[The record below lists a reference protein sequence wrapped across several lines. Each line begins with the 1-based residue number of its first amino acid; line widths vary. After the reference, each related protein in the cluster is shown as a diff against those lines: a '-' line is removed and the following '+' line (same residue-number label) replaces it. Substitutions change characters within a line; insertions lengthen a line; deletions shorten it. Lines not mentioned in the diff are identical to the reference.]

1 MLKDKLNYIKDKLF
15 CRPKGV
21 FENSFI
27 GNYIDNRR
35 EEDDFMAVYYTRVMS
50 LVMASFLGLK
60 MYIEENAVVMEGDGG
75 EFAVETFYMG
85 NPNETEEERVES
97 ATKDLACLAYL
108 DKFIP
113 EITSM
118 QSKEIIFPCDTFDE
132 AVIKIIGTIKIN
144 AYESEFF
151 RGLSEE
157 ILNESEK
164 QFAVLRSHVNGQE
177 AKAVISSAGAM
188 TKYLEKSILNREK
201 NFPSPKQLRL
211 KLQAI
216 LKDEYLR
223 SKFDENPARQPYETQ
238 ITNVFKNLRQIKN
251 IQETPEMW

>member
-1 MLKDKLNYIKDKLF
+1 MLKDKLIYIKDKLF

-35 EEDDFMAVYYTRVMS
+35 EEDDFMSVYYTRVMG

-60 MYIEENAVVMEGDGG
+60 MYVEENAVVMEGDGG

-97 ATKDLACLAYL
+97 ATKDLACLEYL

-113 EITSM
+113 EIAST
-118 QSKEIIFPCDTFDE
+118 QSKEIIFPCETFDE

-144 AYESEFF
+144 AYQSEFF
-151 RGLSEE
+151 RDLSEE
-157 ILNESEK
+157 MLNESKK
-164 QFAVLRSHVNGQE
+164 QLLTLRSHLDGQE
-177 AKAVISSAGAM
+177 ARTVLSSASVM
-188 TKYLEKSILNREK
+188 TKYLEKSILSREK

-211 KLQAI
+211 KLQSI
-216 LKDEYLR
+216 LKDEYLC
-223 SKFDENPARQPYETQ
+223 SKFDESKARQPYETQ
-238 ITNVFKNLRQIKN
+238 ITNVFKNLRQFKN
-251 IQETPEMW
+251 IQATPEMW